1 MEEEHAREGG
11 TCQCRAAEGVG
22 KARDRAHR
30 LIIHPDTGCIRICLS
45 HPEVKHMGE
54 ADNEAL
60 CRATGIPSRVLTL
73 GHQAGWGGEPQEA
86 NKSSSKDREGQD

>member
-1 MEEEHAREGG
+1 
-11 TCQCRAAEGVG
+11 
-22 KARDRAHR
+22 
-30 LIIHPDTGCIRICLS
+30 
-45 HPEVKHMGE
+45 MGE